1 MKRLVQMAK
10 EYGCFEH
17 YWGVHTHISE
27 VADITSTSSEAKR
40 QVEMAQKHVNYE
52 VSMTAEE

>member
-1 MKRLVQMAK
+1 MAK